1 MAPRHIY
8 ALALVTGICLSLDFE
23 VTTSRRRLLLF
34 VVRMNPYDVDAI
46 FVVRRSERV
55 GMCLTPWL
63 FVGRFTHLSV
73 LDFRVVVVRPAYD
86 TI

>member
-8 ALALVTGICLSLDFE
+8 TLALVTGICLSLDFE

-46 FVVRRSERV
+46 FVVRRSEWV
-55 GMCLTPWL
+55 GLCLAPWL